1 MILSTN
7 SQPAKSPLG
16 RKQPSFQL
24 VFSKKKTK
32 KTKKGEL
39 THQLINLTQYSLV
52 ERFKIKKPN
61 LVVNWIHNRKIQN
74 YKSPISSLTEF
85 RIERKKTKKNPVSC
99 SSKILGISGYPS
111 FKNFYMLAEKPY
123 PLRDGTS
130 RAARSR
136 GKLWALSI
144 TFVHYL
150 HTKISTVDNIS
161 PRINNDLGY
170 QLQIGWNWN
179 HLGWTIVLIPEAV
192 NQRSTIGQAAKKK
205 CKEREL
211 LKLAYWNIN
220 RPK

>member
-24 VFSKKKTK
+24 VFSKKKRK

-123 PLRDGTS
+123 PLRDGIS
-130 RAARSR
+130 RTARSR
-136 GKLWALSI
+136 GKLWALRSCITSI
-144 TFVHYL
+144 PRL
-150 HTKISTVDNIS
+150 ARLIISAQELITTLA
-161 PRINNDLGY
+161 INYRLVE
-170 QLQIGWNWN
+170 IE
-179 HLGWTIVLIPEAV
+179 TI
-192 NQRSTIGQAAKKK
+192 
-205 CKEREL
+205 
-211 LKLAYWNIN
+211 
-220 RPK
+220 